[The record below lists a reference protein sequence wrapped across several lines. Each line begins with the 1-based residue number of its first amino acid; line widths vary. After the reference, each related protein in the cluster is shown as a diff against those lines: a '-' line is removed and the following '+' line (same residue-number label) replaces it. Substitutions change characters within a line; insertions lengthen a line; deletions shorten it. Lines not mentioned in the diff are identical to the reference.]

1 MLKTLFKSVD
11 SVENGEEALA
21 LYKSNKY
28 DIVLSDIQ
36 MPKING
42 VELVQE
48 IYNIN
53 QNQMIIV
60 LSAFDDSKYLLP
72 LINLGIERF
81 IKKPIDYDE
90 LTNSLLNVSKK
101 VIENSQFNNDSII
114 LLDNSFT
121 FDKEKDLMYCNN
133 DLVAL
138 TKYEIIFMQ
147 LISDNVGKVYSND
160 NIVAYYDSVNE
171 KIDTENIRKLVSKLR
186 RKIPKDSI
194 ESLYGVGYR
203 LISINT

>member
-101 VIENSQFNNDSII
+101 VIENCQFNNDSII